1 MINSGKLSYTSV
13 VKHGKAIKV
22 IDTSELIRVFGSLD
36 GVIDTVKYDVKVTQN
51 LQVLTALVYM
61 IYNIESLY
69 LKLKTMVLKGL
80 LRLEMSILIPFV
92 RLCSFWSTS
101 TNLLHHPIPRGGNS
115 GKILTPSCFRFP
127 LRPSRGVPEPSQKSS
142 DL

>member
-1 MINSGKLSYTSV
+1 MVST
-13 VKHGKAIKV
+13 
-22 IDTSELIRVFGSLD
+22 
-36 GVIDTVKYDVKVTQN
+36 DTVKYDVKSDAESTVI
-51 LQVLTALVYM
+51 TALVYM
-61 IYNIESLY
+61 IYNIELLY

-101 TNLLHHPIPRGGNS
+101 TNLLHPPFPVVEILE
-115 GKILTPSCFRFP
+115 KILILPCLSFP
-127 LRPSRGVPEPSQKSS
+127 LRPSRGVPEPSQKSP

>member
-1 MINSGKLSYTSV
+1 
-13 VKHGKAIKV
+13 
-22 IDTSELIRVFGSLD
+22 
-36 GVIDTVKYDVKVTQN
+36 
-51 LQVLTALVYM
+51 M
-61 IYNIESLY
+61 IYSIKLLC

-80 LRLEMSILIPFV
+80 LKLVMNISILFV

-101 TNLLHHPIPRGGNS
+101 TNLLHHPFSVVEILE
-115 GKILTPSCFRFP
+115 KILTPSCFSFP

>member
-1 MINSGKLSYTSV
+1 
-13 VKHGKAIKV
+13 
-22 IDTSELIRVFGSLD
+22 
-36 GVIDTVKYDVKVTQN
+36 
-51 LQVLTALVYM
+51 M

-101 TNLLHHPIPRGGNS
+101 TSLLHHPIPRGGNS
-115 GKILTPSCFRFP
+115 GKNPDPAMLEFSSPAIP
-127 LRPSRGVPEPSQKSS
+127 GVPEPSQKSP